1 MTTSQGLAG
10 SVSEYCLGRLE
21 AADGGADADVE
32 GEAAGDADD
41 GGADAD
47 AEEDA
52 GAEAAPDAARA
63 EPEAE
68 AEAGAVPVAAED
80 AGPGLSGVHAARAD
94 SPAPAT
100 SSLAIDR
107 RLGACGTRSMLG
119 EQS

>member
-1 MTTSQGLAG
+1 LTTSQGLAG
-10 SVSEYCLGRLE
+10 SVSEYCFGRLE
-21 AADGGADADVE
+21 AADGGAGADVE

-47 AEEDA
+47 AKEDA
-52 GAEAAPDAARA
+52 GAEAEPDAARA
-63 EPEAE
+63 DPDPVAG
-68 AEAGAVPVAAED
+68 AGAVPAVAED
-80 AGPGLSGVHAARAD
+80 AGRGPSGVHAARAD

-107 RLGACGTRSMLG
+107 RLGGCGSRSMVG